1 MDSFSNISKEK
12 SISSKLSTV
21 SNSNFNELMKKRRR
35 SEKNKINKRGKIYNW
50 IFQKSLVENDKS

>member
-35 SEKNKINKRGKIYNW
+35 SEKNKINKRGKIYN
-50 IFQKSLVENDKS
+50 